1 MKNLFLKIL
10 LIVTSALIIS
20 SVTNLNAQVFS
31 PSETG
36 KSALKMAPDF
46 SANDLSGKS
55 IMFSSFKGKPIL
67 LNFWATWCPN
77 CREERKYLNSFY
89 EEYKDKGIVVISVST
104 DRSPE
109 LVKEFLNK
117 VPMNF
122 IVLHDAGRQA
132 AKAYGVS
139 ALPTSYLINREGLIK
154 QRFLGVVDWTD
165 KESKKL
171 IDELLKEKKDKNK
184 EKE

>member
-10 LIVTSALIIS
+10 LIATSALIIS
-20 SVTNLNAQVFS
+20 SVTNLNAKSFS

-36 KSALKMAPDF
+36 KPALKMAPDF

-55 IMFSSFKGKPIL
+55 TVFSSFKGKPIL

-77 CREERKYLNSFY
+77 CREERKYLISFY

-104 DRSPE
+104 DRSPDQ
-109 LVKEFLNK
+109 VKEYLKK

-122 IVLHDAGRQA
+122 IILHDTSGQA
-132 AKAYGVS
+132 ARAYGVF
-139 ALPTSYLINREGLIK
+139 ALPTTFLIDREGLIK
-154 QRFLGVVDWTD
+154 QRFLGAVDWTD
-165 KESKKL
+165 QESKKL
-171 IDELLKEKKDKNK
+171 IDELLKGKKDKDK
-184 EKE
+184 GKK